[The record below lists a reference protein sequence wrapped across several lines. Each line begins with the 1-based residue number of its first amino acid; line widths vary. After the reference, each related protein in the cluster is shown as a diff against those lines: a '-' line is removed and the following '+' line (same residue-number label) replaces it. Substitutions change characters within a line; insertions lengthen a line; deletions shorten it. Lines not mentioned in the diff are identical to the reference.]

1 MPTGPV
7 STIGQAP
14 FMIRVDDGDIPT
26 TDQYAAM
33 LDAAAAGG
41 YAYPTVNVTSSQ
53 TINAA
58 IRCFAG
64 DAPDY

>member
-1 MPTGPV
+1 
-7 STIGQAP
+7 
-14 FMIRVDDGDIPT
+14 MIRVDDGDIPT

-33 LDAAAAGG
+33 LDAATAGG